1 LSRGAEQFYT
11 FGSFQLDR
19 VERQLLREGAPVPLT
34 GKVFD
39 LLELL
44 AMNGG
49 RALSKQELMSALWPD
64 VVVEE
69 NNLAVHIAALRK
81 ALGDLGSERRYIE
94 TLPRRGYR
102 FVAPV
107 TALAASAPRVGAL
120 EPTLHTAPEP
130 APPVWP
136 LPRSLPVQTTPFV
149 GRDAELARLVRLLAD
164 PEHRLITLLA
174 PGGMGKSRLALEAGR
189 VLASGVE
196 GFRPVVVWVE
206 LAALASAELLP
217 SAVAQAFGLESWAG
231 ESLAAALSR
240 ALAGQ
245 PALLVLDNFEH
256 VLAGAAFLSQLL
268 ERVPGLTLLVTS
280 REALRLQIETLLP
293 LLGLSAPQAGMQ
305 TATLELGSVRLFA
318 QSAARLGFDLLAR
331 PEDVA
336 AAARIGGLLEGLPL
350 GILLAASWVNV
361 LSVQEIE
368 AEIRHSL
375 DFLRADLIDLPERQ
389 RSLQAVF
396 EQTWQLLDPDE
407 AAVCCALSVFRGGF
421 TRSAAE
427 TVADAV
433 PATLAR
439 LSNKS
444 LVRREQH
451 GGRYQVHELLRQY
464 AAQRLQQSDA
474 ELGARDRHADYFA
487 RYLEAR
493 ESDLRARNPASALR
507 DIEIEIGNVRAAF
520 RWMLERQQM
529 NQVSRSIEA
538 LNLFYERRAAHGE
551 AVSVFSDAATGLS
564 GSSQSTTHE
573 TAKVVRMALRSL
585 AAHASRQGLAR

>member
-1 LSRGAEQFYT
+1 M
-11 FGSFQLDR
+11 
-19 VERQLLREGAPVPLT
+19 PLT
-34 GKVFD
+34 AKVFD

-44 AMNGG
+44 AMNSG
-49 RALSKQELMSALWPD
+49 RALSKQELMDALWPD

-81 ALGDLGSERRYIE
+81 ALGDPRSEQRYIE

-102 FVAPV
+102 FVIAVTPV
-107 TALAASAPRVGAL
+107 AASDTGAGARQ
-120 EPTLHTAPEP
+120 PTVHPDPGPTP
-130 APPVWP
+130 AVWT

-164 PEHRLITLLA
+164 PEHRLVTLLA

-189 VLASGVE
+189 VLAEGVE
-196 GFRPVVVWVE
+196 GFRPAVVWVE
-206 LAALASAELLP
+206 LAALGSAELLA
-217 SAVAQAFGLESWAG
+217 SAIAQAFGLESWAG
-231 ESLAAALSR
+231 DSLAADLSR
-240 ALAGQ
+240 VLASQ
-245 PALLVLDNFEH
+245 PAVLVLDNFEH

-280 REALRLQIETLLP
+280 REALRLQAETLLP
-293 LLGLSAPQAGMQ
+293 LLGLSAPQAGNE
-305 TATLELGSVRLFA
+305 TAALEFGSVQLFA
-318 QSAARLGFDLLAR
+318 QSAARLGFDLRAR
-331 PEDVA
+331 PEDLP
-336 AAARIGGLLEGLPL
+336 AAARICGLLDGLPL

-361 LSVQEIE
+361 LGLQEIE
-368 AEIRHSL
+368 AEMRRSL
-375 DFLRADLIDLPERQ
+375 DFLRADLLDLPERQ

-396 EQTWQLLDPDE
+396 DQTWQLLEPDE

-427 TVADAV
+427 AVAGAV

-444 LVRREQH
+444 LLRREQH

-464 AAQRLQQSDA
+464 AALRLQASDA
-474 ELGARDRHADYFA
+474 EVGVRDRHADYFA
-487 RYLEAR
+487 RYLEAS
-493 ESDLRARNPASALR
+493 EPYLRALNPASALR

-529 NQVSRSIEA
+529 AQVRRSIEA

-551 AVSVFSDAATGLS
+551 AVSVFSDAATGLT

-585 AAHASRQGLAR
+585 AAHASRQGPAH

>member
-1 LSRGAEQFYT
+1 MSRGAEQFYR
-11 FGSFQLDR
+11 FGPFQLDR

-44 AMNGG
+44 VMNSG
-49 RALSKQELMSALWPD
+49 RALSKRELMNALWPD

-81 ALGDLGSERRYIE
+81 ALGEPSSGYIE

-102 FVAPV
+102 FVVPV
-107 TALAASAPRVGAL
+107 TQVTASAPLA
-120 EPTLHTAPEP
+120 A
-130 APPVWP
+130 A
-136 LPRSLPVQTTPFV
+136 LPRPLPVQTTPFV
-149 GRDAELARLVRLLAD
+149 GRDVELARLVRLLAD
-164 PEHRLITLLA
+164 PEHRLVTLLA

-196 GFRPVVVWVE
+196 GFCPVVVWVE
-206 LAALASAELLP
+206 LAALGSSELLASAI
-217 SAVAQAFGLESWAG
+217 AQAFGLESWAG
-231 ESLAAALSR
+231 ESLAAGLSR
-240 ALAGQ
+240 VLAGQ

-256 VLAGAAFLSQLL
+256 VLAGAALLSQLL

-293 LLGLSAPQAGMQ
+293 LLGLSAPQPGSEA
-305 TATLELGSVRLFA
+305 APLELGSVRLFA
-318 QSAARLGFDLLAR
+318 QSAARLGFDLQAR
-331 PEDVA
+331 PQDVQ
-336 AAARIGGLLEGLPL
+336 AAARICGLLEGLPL

-361 LSVQEIE
+361 LSVAEIE
-368 AEIRHSL
+368 VEMRRSL
-375 DFLRADLIDLPERQ
+375 DFLRADLLDLPERQ

-396 EQTWQLLDPDE
+396 AQTWQLLDPQE
-407 AAVCCALSVFRGGF
+407 AVVCCALSVFRGGF
-421 TRSAAE
+421 TRAAAE
-427 TVADAV
+427 SVADAV

-439 LSNKS
+439 LSQKS
-444 LVRREQH
+444 LLRREQH
-451 GGRYQVHELLRQY
+451 GGRYQIHELLRQY
-464 AAQRLQQSDA
+464 AAQRLQQSDT
-474 ELGARDRHADYFA
+474 ELSVRDRHADYFA

-493 ESDLRARNPASALR
+493 EPDLRAPNPASALA
-507 DIEIEIGNVRAAF
+507 DIEREIGNVRAAF

-529 NQVSRSIEA
+529 DQVRRSIEA

-551 AVSVFSDAATGLS
+551 AVSVFSEAATGLS

-585 AAHASRQGLAR
+585 AAHASRQGPAC

>member
-1 LSRGAEQFYT
+1 LSRSAEQFYT

-44 AMNGG
+44 AMNSG
-49 RALSKQELMSALWPD
+49 RALSKQELMNALWPN

-69 NNLAVHIAALRK
+69 NNLAVHIAAL
-81 ALGDLGSERRYIE
+81 GDLSSERLYIE

-102 FVAPV
+102 FVVPV
-107 TALAASAPRVGAL
+107 TPVAASALRSSTL
-120 EPTLHTAPEP
+120 EPT
-130 APPVWP
+130 VWA

-164 PEHRLITLLA
+164 PEHRLVTLLA

-196 GFRPVVVWVE
+196 GFRPAVVWVE
-206 LAALASAELLP
+206 LAALGSSELLASAI
-217 SAVAQAFGLESWAG
+217 AQAFGFESWAG
-231 ESLAAALSR
+231 ENLAASLSR
-240 ALAGQ
+240 VLAGQ
-245 PALLVLDNFEH
+245 PALLVLDNFEP
-256 VLAGAAFLSQLL
+256 VLAGAPFLSQLL

-293 LLGLSAPQAGMQ
+293 LLGLSAPQADST
-305 TATLELGSVRLFA
+305 TAALELGSVRLFV
-318 QSAARLGFDLLAR
+318 QSAARLGVDLRAR
-331 PEDVA
+331 PEDIQ
-336 AAARIGGLLEGLPL
+336 AAARICGLLEGLPL

-368 AEIRHSL
+368 AEMRHSL
-375 DFLRADLIDLPERQ
+375 DFLHADLLDLPERQ

-396 EQTWQLLDPDE
+396 AQTWQLLDPDE
-407 AAVCCALSVFRGGF
+407 RGACCALSVFRGGF

-444 LVRREQH
+444 LLWREQH

-464 AAQRLQQSDA
+464 AGQRLQQSDS
-474 ELGARDRHADYFA
+474 EFSVRDRHADYFA

-493 ESDLRARNPASALR
+493 EPILRASNPASALR

-520 RWMLERQQM
+520 RWLLERQQM
-529 NQVSRSIEA
+529 TGVSRSIEA

-564 GSSQSTTHE
+564 GSSESTTHE

-585 AAHASRQGLAR
+585 AAHASRQGPAH